1 MKDSQSNYRSTPSFS
16 TGRKIREEVMGA
28 DYVQRSLKA
37 AEEDGTSDL
46 QQIATEF
53 AWGTVWNR
61 QGLDRKQ
68 RSLATV
74 AMLVVLNRPRELAG
88 HLRGALANGVTPEE
102 LRELMIHSA
111 VYGGFPA
118 ALDSMRTLAEFVKES

>member
-1 MKDSQSNYRSTPSFS
+1 MKDNYRSTLSFS
-16 TGRKIREEVMGA
+16 AGRKVREEVMGT
-28 DYVQRSLKA
+28 DYVERSLKA
-37 AEEDGTSDL
+37 AEEDGTADL

-61 QGLDRKQ
+61 EGLDRKQ

-88 HLRGALANGVTPEE
+88 HLRGALTNGVTPAE
-102 LRELMIHSA
+102 LRELIIHSA

-118 ALDSMRTLAEFVKES
+118 ALDSMRILAEVVKES

>member
-1 MKDSQSNYRSTPSFS
+1 MKDNYRSTLSFS
-16 TGRKIREEVMGA
+16 TGRKVREEVMGT
-28 DYVQRSLKA
+28 DYVERSLKGA
-37 AEEDGTSDL
+37 QEDGTADL

-88 HLRGALANGVTPEE
+88 HLRGALTNGLTPAE
-102 LRELMIHSA
+102 LRELIIHSA

-118 ALDSMRTLAEFVKES
+118 AFDSMRILAEVVKES